1 MEHQSSANNK
11 TRLVISDPITNPTYD
26 EAASDSESI
35 YNEPMDETDPGQERN
50 PFQGWT
56 VPSSFRPIGPPPPP
70 PPEAIPMT
78 VRPVAKKDKATMTDC
93 PRPKV
98 TSQARSDI
106 KSGYMASPDSSLER
120 STFRMAGAR
129 PKQQQN
135 DSVKAQ
141 AECPT
146 YNLPP
151 LPVRSSSLRH
161 KKTGDKKKSSAT
173 AATMH

>member
-1 MEHQSSANNK
+1 MDPLPLRANPSRPEVDAEAAHPTMEHQSSANNK

-78 VRPVAKKDKATMTDC
+78 VRPVAKKDKATM
-93 PRPKV
+93 
-98 TSQARSDI
+98 
-106 KSGYMASPDSSLER
+106 
-120 STFRMAGAR
+120 
-129 PKQQQN
+129 
-135 DSVKAQ
+135 
-141 AECPT
+141 
-146 YNLPP
+146 
-151 LPVRSSSLRH
+151 
-161 KKTGDKKKSSAT
+161 
-173 AATMH
+173 